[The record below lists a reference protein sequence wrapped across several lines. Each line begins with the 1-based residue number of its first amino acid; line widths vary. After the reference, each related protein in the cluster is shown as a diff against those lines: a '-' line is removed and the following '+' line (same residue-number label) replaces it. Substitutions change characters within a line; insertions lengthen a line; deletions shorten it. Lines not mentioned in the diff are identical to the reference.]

1 MVVELVRLNLSGT
14 LSGITL
20 SLVWSFLPW
29 AKKETAV
36 ALSIAFVADDSKTTA
51 ERRFKRLA
59 IAVLHGERKVS
70 LLGILLPLVDGVRDG
85 DAFDDFDWLG
95 FTAQYTRHPVGAQP
109 PLRV

>member
-1 MVVELVRLNLSGT
+1 MLSV
-14 LSGITL
+14 
-20 SLVWSFLPW
+20 VWSCFPC
-29 AKKETAV
+29 AKKEIAV

-51 ERRFKRLA
+51 EGRFKRLA
-59 IAVLHGERKVS
+59 IIALHGERKAS

-95 FTAQYTRHPVGAQP
+95 FTAQYTRYPVGAQP